1 MGIKAVI
8 SAMTAFS
15 MMFGRTLF
23 YRRENEM
30 KLDNKWIKKKWVSY
44 TIATCSAVVLYMVL
58 ANFPSI
64 LKGINSFFSF
74 LRPVILGIVIA
85 YIFNPV
91 ALMFERGL
99 FKKIKKE
106 SRRWKLSVAFTIFF
120 ILLAVVLLFV
130 ALVPQLIDSVSK
142 LISSIGEYVDPSNN
156 FLKDLENNK
165 IVQLIGIDLTALES
179 FEKDILGIIGGYF
192 SENMGSLVNGS
203 LNAGRGMFDLVLA
216 FIFAIYFLLD
226 NRRLIR
232 GFSKFLS
239 LAMNEKTYKR
249 TCDVTDRC
257 NTILIRYISFDII
270 DGIIVG
276 FANLI
281 YMLIAGQPYSVL
293 ISVIVGVTNLAPT
306 FGPIVGGA
314 IGAFILVLENPWYA
328 LWFIVFTII
337 LQTVDGYILKPRLFG
352 ESLGVSPLMILVAIV
367 LGGRKFGVIGIVL
380 AIPFAAIIDF
390 IWKDYV
396 IKKLEEKHS
405 QRYNI

>member
-1 MGIKAVI
+1 
-8 SAMTAFS
+8 
-15 MMFGRTLF
+15 
-23 YRRENEM
+23 M

>member
-1 MGIKAVI
+1 
-8 SAMTAFS
+8 MTAFS

-276 FANLI
+276 FVNLI

-337 LQTVDGYILKPRLFG
+337 LQTVDG
-352 ESLGVSPLMILVAIV
+352 
-367 LGGRKFGVIGIVL
+367 
-380 AIPFAAIIDF
+380 
-390 IWKDYV
+390 
-396 IKKLEEKHS
+396 
-405 QRYNI
+405 